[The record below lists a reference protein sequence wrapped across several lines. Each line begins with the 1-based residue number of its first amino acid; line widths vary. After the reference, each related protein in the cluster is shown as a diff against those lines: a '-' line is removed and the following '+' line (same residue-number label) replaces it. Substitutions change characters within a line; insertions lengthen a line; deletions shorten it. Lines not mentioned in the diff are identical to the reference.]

1 MGNGGTKENSSSEEA
16 KRRYRELH
24 AMYIDDEAHD
34 VKEIAEME
42 NISEKIVYRDIGI
55 ACKIL
60 AVYLLGM

>member
-1 MGNGGTKENSSSEEA
+1 MRKLAREVARNQSYKRSGTTD
-16 KRRYRELH
+16 
-24 AMYIDDEAHD
+24 MFHD